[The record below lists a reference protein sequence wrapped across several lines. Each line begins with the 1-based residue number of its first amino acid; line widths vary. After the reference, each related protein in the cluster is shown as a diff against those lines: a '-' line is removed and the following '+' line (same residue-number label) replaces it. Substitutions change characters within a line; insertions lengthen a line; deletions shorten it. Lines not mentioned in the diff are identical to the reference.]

1 MKKVALSL
9 AGVLAAAAFAPE
21 ASALPV
27 FARQTGMACNACH
40 FNHFP
45 LLNGFGRSF
54 KSSGFTLMGAQG
66 KVEGDNLSLPDRLNM
81 AVLTTAAYENTSG
94 NVPASAWNLPGS
106 GGELSLFF
114 GGKIS
119 DNAGFLSELGTTGP
133 AAALGAAKL
142 PMMFDVAGAK
152 VGLVF
157 DTNGG
162 QGAAHSFE
170 LLNTGAVN
178 VHKMVSRGH
187 EVVYSAAQYLGTNF
201 ATSGASLVA
210 QHDIGFINI
219 TKYDAA
225 PVGMGVGATG
235 LPLMYARAAYTGDIA
250 GFDFGAGIQ
259 SWSGT
264 STGAQFG
271 ALQPSIMAGNYKAT
285 VIDAQ
290 LQGELGGFSTG
301 LYASYGTA
309 PVGSVLGNGALA
321 NGAAVP
327 AAAAPG
333 VVGALPGAVA
343 NIASAKS
350 FNFGADVEV
359 AHGVTA
365 KAAIRLATAGVDGLS
380 DNAIQIGASYQLAQ
394 NLELGLI
401 HTSNSGNHWN
411 AVAGV
416 APAGKTVTT
425 LMMEALF

>member
-81 AVLTTAAYENTSG
+81 AVLTTAAYENISG
-94 NVPASAWNLPGS
+94 NAPSSAWSLPGS

-178 VHKMVSRGH
+178 VHKIVSRGH
-187 EVVYSAAQYLGTNF
+187 ETVYSAAQWLGTNF
-201 ATSGASLVA
+201 ATSGASVVA
-210 QHDIGFINI
+210 QHDIGFINV

-225 PVGMGVGATG
+225 PVGMGAGATG
-235 LPLMYARAAYTGDIA
+235 LPLTYARIAYTGDLA
-250 GFDFGAGIQ
+250 GFDFGAGVQ
-259 SWSGT
+259 SWTGT
-264 STGAQFG
+264 TTGAQFG
-271 ALQPSIMAGNYKAT
+271 AVQASILAGDYKAT
-285 VIDAQ
+285 VVDAQ

-309 PVGSVLGNGALA
+309 PVGSMLGQ
-321 NGAAVP
+321 GAAP
-327 AAAAPG
+327 AVAA
-333 VVGALPGAVA
+333 VGAPAVVA
-343 NIASAKS
+343 NAFKATS
-350 FNFGADVEV
+350 FNMGADVEL
-359 AHGVTA
+359 AHGVTGKLA
-365 KAAIRLATAGVDGLS
+365 FRAATNGADGLA
-380 DNAIQIGASYQLAQ
+380 DNAVQIGGSYQLAQ

-401 HTSNSGNHWN
+401 YTSNSGAHWN
-411 AVAGV
+411 GAGV
-416 APAGKTVTT
+416 VGKTVTT

>member
-81 AVLTTAAYENTSG
+81 AVLTTTGYESVANRTGVNPILGVG
-94 NVPASAWNLPGS
+94 NGVPAPAGAWFLPGA

-114 GGKIS
+114 GGKIAE
-119 DNAGFLSELGTTGP
+119 NAGFLSELGTTG
-133 AAALGAAKL
+133 AAASLGAMKL
-142 PMMFDVAGAK
+142 PMMFDVGSAK

-157 DTNGG
+157 DANNG
-162 QGAAHSFE
+162 QGAAHGFE

-178 VHKMVSRGH
+178 VHKIVSRGH
-187 EVVYSAAQYLGTNF
+187 ETVYSAAQYFGTNM
-201 ATSGASLVA
+201 ATTGASVVA
-210 QHDIGFINI
+210 QMDGIGFLNV
-219 TKYDAA
+219 TKYEAA
-225 PVGMGVGATG
+225 PANTVAMLTGANN
-235 LPLMYARAAYTGDIA
+235 LPLTYVRAAYVGDLA
-250 GFDFGAGIQ
+250 GFDVGFGVQ
-259 SWSGT
+259 NWSG
-264 STGAQFG
+264 STTLNQ
-271 ALQPSIMAGNYKAT
+271 MGNTFLLAPASYKAT
-285 VIDAQ
+285 VVDAQ

-309 PVGSVLGNGALA
+309 PADSSFLNAGA
-321 NGAAVP
+321 
-327 AAAAPG
+327 G
-333 VVGALPGAVA
+333 VVGAVA
-343 NIASAKS
+343 AHSL
-350 FNFGADVEV
+350 NFGADVEL
-359 AHGVTA
+359 AHGVTGKVA
-365 KAAIRLATAGVDGLS
+365 LRNGKNGLGLS
-380 DNAIQIGASYQLAQ
+380 DNALQIAGSYQLAQ

-401 HTSNSGNHWN
+401 HTSNSGNAWN
-411 AVAGV
+411 GAL
-416 APAGKTVTT
+416 PGKTVTT

>member
-81 AVLTTAAYENTSG
+81 AVLTTAAYEKTSG
-94 NVPASAWNLPGS
+94 TVGPSAAWALPGS

-114 GGKIS
+114 GGKIAE
-119 DNAGFLSELGTTGP
+119 NAGFLSELGTTGA

-162 QGAAHSFE
+162 QGPAHSFE

-178 VHKMVSRGH
+178 VHKIVSRGH
-187 EVVYSAAQYLGTNF
+187 ETVYSAAQWLGTNF
-201 ATSGASLVA
+201 ASSGASLVA

-219 TKYDAA
+219 SKYDAA
-225 PVGMGVGATG
+225 PVGVGAGATG

-250 GFDFGAGIQ
+250 GFDFGAGFQ
-259 SWSGT
+259 NWSGT
-264 STGAQFG
+264 TNGGQFG
-271 ALQPSIMAGNYKAT
+271 GPIASIQAGNYKAT
-285 VIDAQ
+285 AIDAQ

-309 PVGSVLGNGALA
+309 PVGSLLGNGG
-321 NGAAVP
+321 NVGGGAAVI
-327 AAAAPG
+327 PG
-333 VVGALPGAVA
+333 MALVGVAMVGNAVP

-359 AHGVTA
+359 AHGITA
-365 KAAIRLATAGVDGLS
+365 KAAIRLATAGSDGLS
-380 DNAIQIGASYQLAQ
+380 DNAIQLGASYQLAQ

-411 AVAGV
+411 GAAVV
-416 APAGKTVTT
+416 GKTVTT